1 MKPVVVIFDSG
12 NPKTDNNQLFDKDF
26 VYPIS
31 HTYLPICFLH
41 DKALEKNIT
50 FITPDVFLKNPKQFE
65 NNKVF
70 LISLL
75 VNERTE
81 EIIAAGAIPL
91 ILICLESPFIAT
103 RFYLQL
109 NKISSKFKHSF
120 VFSGMKDKLSK
131 QTQYHQT
138 FFPESDCKIIED
150 QPGFSEKRF
159 LTMISSAKSIGS
171 WKKDLLLKLSYGFD
185 VKEIYTE
192 RLKAI
197 EYFSQESK
205 MNGFD
210 LFGYQWDK
218 IKTKN
223 NTRLAIDQTYRGAV
237 DDKKATLKRYKFAL
251 CFENSIFEGYIT
263 EKIFD
268 CFFAGVIPI
277 YYGAP
282 DIEKYIPENTFIDF
296 RKFKNYDELYFYIKN
311 MDESEYSQYI
321 NNIEN
326 FLESDQFYLFTQE
339 NFANAI
345 INILNKE

>member
-1 MKPVVVIFDSG
+1 MESIIVVFDSG
-12 NPKTDNNQLFDKDF
+12 NPKTDNNKLFDKDF

-41 DKALEKNIT
+41 DKARGKNIT
-50 FITPDVFLKNPKQFE
+50 FITPDLFLKDPKQFE

-75 VNERTE
+75 INERTE
-81 EIIAAGAIPL
+81 PIIKAGAIPL
-91 ILICLESPFIAT
+91 ILLCLESPFIAT

-131 QTQYHQT
+131 KTQYHQT
-138 FFPESDCKIIED
+138 FFPESESEVVED
-150 QPGFSEKRF
+150 RPPFKEKKF
-159 LTMISSAKSIGS
+159 LSMISSAKSIGS
-171 WKKDLLLKLSYGFD
+171 WKKDLLLKLSFGVN

-192 RLKAI
+192 RIKAI
-197 EYFSQESK
+197 EYFSQENK
-205 MNGFD
+205 PQEFD
-210 LFGYQWDK
+210 LFGYHWDK

-223 NTRLAIDQTYRGAV
+223 NIKLAIAKTYRGTINN
-237 DDKKATLKRYKFAL
+237 KKDTLKKYKFAL
-251 CFENSIFEGYIT
+251 CFENSIFAGYIT

-282 DIEKYIPENTFIDF
+282 DIEKYIPGNTFIDF
-296 RKFKNYDELYFYIKN
+296 RKFQNYEELYRFMKN
-311 MDESEYSQYI
+311 LDERAYTEYI
-321 NNIEN
+321 NNIKN
-326 FLESDQFYLFTQE
+326 FLQSDKFYLFTQE
-339 NFANAI
+339 NFADSI
-345 INILNKE
+345 INIVNKA